1 MQHSLIPS
9 THPAFQFVQP
19 LRHSAIPPVAQ
30 PQRAAV
36 PVSFRRENA
45 RQGKASSRQFS
56 VKSFFFLQGTYY
68 KIINYQYVLSFRFPA
83 VLASVTNHT
92 LGASSSAAGAL

>member
-1 MQHSLIPS
+1 MQHSLIPP

-56 VKSFFFLQGTYY
+56 KSFFLCKEHIT
-68 KIINYQYVLSFRFPA
+68 KLSTTSTFFRFGSPPC
-83 VLASVTNHT
+83 
-92 LGASSSAAGAL
+92 